1 MEQMGHKCGRN
12 RSKFVIGVIN
22 VFSAGAARGIGPKER
37 DVRTRGVHGL
47 KGGGKD
53 TVQILGGGDS
63 KPGANL
69 LVGILNGSKK
79 LPCRELVHTFCLIV
93 ENTNSKQTISLTRN

>member
-12 RSKFVIGVIN
+12 RSKFVIAVIN

-47 KGGGKD
+47 KVGGGED
-53 TVQILGGGDS
+53 TGQILGGGES
-63 KPGANL
+63 KHDEANL

-79 LPCRELVHTFCLIV
+79 LPCCA
-93 ENTNSKQTISLTRN
+93 EN

>member
-1 MEQMGHKCGRN
+1 MEQMGHKCGQN

-47 KGGGKD
+47 KGGGED
-53 TVQILGGGDS
+53 TGQILGGGDG
-63 KPGANL
+63 KHEANL
-69 LVGILNGSKK
+69 LVGVLNGSKK
-79 LPCRELVHTFCLIV
+79 LPC
-93 ENTNSKQTISLTRN
+93 

>member
-12 RSKFVIGVIN
+12 RSKFVIAVIN

-47 KGGGKD
+47 KGR
-53 TVQILGGGDS
+53 VLGGGEDTGW
-63 KPGANL
+63 PGQKA
-69 LVGILNGSKK
+69 
-79 LPCRELVHTFCLIV
+79 
-93 ENTNSKQTISLTRN
+93 